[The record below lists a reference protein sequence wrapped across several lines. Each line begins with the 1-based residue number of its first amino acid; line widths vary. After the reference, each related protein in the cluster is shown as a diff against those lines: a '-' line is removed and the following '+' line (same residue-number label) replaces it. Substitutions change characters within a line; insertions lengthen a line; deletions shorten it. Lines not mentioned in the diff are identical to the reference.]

1 MTIAVVGATGTAG
14 SRVDL
19 HTGQGLVDALR
30 DVSVVIDT
38 SNPMPEEDDAD
49 IVGTMSEAT
58 ANLVS
63 ACTEAGVRHLVFLS
77 INNIDAPVFDDFPYY
92 VAKRGQEQVLQDTA
106 FPATIIRSSQWYE
119 FATNPSAVTFYDG
132 RIEVQDWLIQPIAVD
147 TVAEILVDAA
157 EHKPAMRLITG
168 PDRIRL
174 PELSRSYFEQQE
186 DPRPVHAV
194 APIIEELGT
203 GVLLPP
209 DDAER
214 LGPTIAD
221 WLAQQGK

>member
-14 SRVDL
+14 SRVVAQLEATTRDFKPLSRANGIDL

-119 FATNPSAVTFYDG
+119 FATHPSAFTF
-132 RIEVQDWLIQPIAVD
+132 
-147 TVAEILVDAA
+147 
-157 EHKPAMRLITG
+157 
-168 PDRIRL
+168 
-174 PELSRSYFEQQE
+174 
-186 DPRPVHAV
+186 
-194 APIIEELGT
+194 
-203 GVLLPP
+203 
-209 DDAER
+209 
-214 LGPTIAD
+214 
-221 WLAQQGK
+221 